1 MSSSTAA
8 TPTRQGIWLQM
19 NTERIPYTFELR
31 LQCALIERQD
41 PASIFTLVAT
51 AADALED
58 QDTLA
63 YATTSQMI
71 GELQVLHNAFYSLM
85 PNHQ

>member
-1 MSSSTAA
+1 MSSSPAA
-8 TPTRQGIWLQM
+8 TASRQAIWLKM
-19 NTERIPYTFELR
+19 IIERRQRHYATRSLR
-31 LQCALIERQD
+31 ATQRQD

-63 YATTSQMI
+63 Y
-71 GELQVLHNAFYSLM
+71 GH
-85 PNHQ
+85 H

>member
-1 MSSSTAA
+1 M
-8 TPTRQGIWLQM
+8 
-19 NTERIPYTFELR
+19 
-31 LQCALIERQD
+31 QCALIERRD
-41 PASIFTLVAT
+41 PASIFTQIAT

-71 GELQVLHNAFYSLM
+71 GGLQALLNAF
-85 PNHQ
+85 